1 MPGIAITGGGIAAA
15 GSVVAASSIRV
26 SNRRKVL
33 ESCRDDIETFH
44 SGTASVRDMQNY
56 ATCVELLYPRR
67 EPFLAPWELLGLQ
80 IAFVMVV
87 IGMVVGGVK
96 GDNLFEGRIERGMMG
111 ATMGLVTTAATVLVI
126 VTFVKG
132 FVHLFL

>member
-1 MPGIAITGGGIAAA
+1 
-15 GSVVAASSIRV
+15 
-26 SNRRKVL
+26 
-33 ESCRDDIETFH
+33 
-44 SGTASVRDMQNY
+44 MQNY